1 MADSE
6 EEPEPRND
14 QDPQVPLD
22 ESLNLV
28 RGAQAGDAA
37 ALDALFSRFYPRV
50 LGIVRRRMGQGLRR
64 HHESLDVAQE
74 AMAEAIRGFDRFE
87 LRDERAFTSWLAGIV
102 ENRLRDLAKYH
113 GRAKR
118 DGAREVRASS
128 IAPDATAP
136 PEPQEGGDQETPSQ
150 LVAASEERGRAR
162 AALERLPDRQRRAIE
177 LRLEGRSWA
186 EVAELLE
193 FPSEG
198 AARMF
203 HSRAMVT
210 LARESGAGE

>member
-1 MADSE
+1 MADSTDA
-6 EEPEPRND
+6 PEPR
-14 QDPQVPLD
+14 PEAALD

-28 RGAQAGDAA
+28 RGAQAGDSA
-37 ALDALFSRFYPRV
+37 ALDALFARFYPRV
-50 LGIVRRRMGQGLRR
+50 LAIVRRRMGQGLRR

-87 LRDERAFTSWLAGIV
+87 LRDETAFTAWLAGIV

-113 GRAKR
+113 RRAKR
-118 DGAREVRASS
+118 DAGREVRASS
-128 IAPDATAP
+128 LDPDAIAP
-136 PEPQEGGDQETPSQ
+136 PEPGDRSTEATPSE
-150 LVAASEERGRAR
+150 LVAEHEQHGRAR
-162 AALERLPDRQRRAIE
+162 AALERLPHRQRRAIE

-186 EVAELLE
+186 EVARLLD

-210 LARESGAGE
+210 LARESGAGGAS